1 MKEPASLS
9 LRAAGK
15 QANAE
20 RSSGES
26 AAPANSGRH
35 PHRGRIFLL
44 IALFGLVF
52 GMSWLRIVH
61 ADALPQVQLNAD
73 SIAPRPIEELTG
85 RNVTRDYANAWR
97 DLAQALD
104 KSDPGVLDAFFTGF
118 AKEALLKKISDQK
131 KTGVHIR
138 YIDHGHQVKAFF
150 YAPDGGEM
158 QLLDK
163 AQLEMQVLDGG
174 NVIHQE
180 NSTQQFLVLMTPG
193 ADRWFVRSLEAVPN
207 SALQ

>member
-1 MKEPASLS
+1 VKKFMAFS
-9 LRAAGK
+9 LRSARNRASS
-15 QANAE
+15 E
-20 RSSGES
+20 RSSEES
-26 AAPANSGRH
+26 AALADSGRH
-35 PHRGRIFLL
+35 LRRGRIFLL
-44 IALFGLVF
+44 IALLGSVS
-52 GMSWLRIVH
+52 GMPWLRIVH
-61 ADALPQVQLNAD
+61 ADSLPQVQLNAD

-97 DLAQALD
+97 DLGQALD
-104 KSDPGVLDAFFTGF
+104 KSEPKMLDAFFTGF

-163 AQLEMQVLDGG
+163 AQLEIQVLDGG
-174 NVIHQE
+174 NVIYRE
-180 NSTQQFLVLMTPG
+180 NSTQQYLVLMTPG
-193 ADRWFVRSLEAVPN
+193 ADRWFVRSLEAVP
-207 SALQ
+207 SSSLQ